1 MLLLKNGI
9 VHTMNGD
16 PFVGDVLIR
25 DGKIHA
31 AAARLEAPEA
41 EVLDVSGRHVIP
53 GIIDAHCHIGMW
65 EDGMGREGADGNEV
79 SNPITPEL
87 RAIDGLNPYD
97 PCFDEAVAAGI
108 TTVVTGPGS
117 ANVIGGQFAALKT

>member
-16 PFVGDVLIR
+16 PFIGDVLIR

-41 EVLDVSGRHVIP
+41 EVLDVSGCHVIP
-53 GIIDAHCHIGMW
+53 MLRRFPRPA
-65 EDGMGREGADGNEV
+65 A
-79 SNPITPEL
+79 SLTP
-87 RAIDGLNPYD
+87 
-97 PCFDEAVAAGI
+97 F
-108 TTVVTGPGS
+108 T
-117 ANVIGGQFAALKT
+117 